1 MKQLSALNLLDYLRL
16 LWWILVLPQQLID
29 YREQFGE
36 KDEGRVGK
44 WLVSTLAWLPLLVPN
59 LALGLELL
67 PQSGEVWLP
76 ETYFWMSAGLV
87 GCWLLLGWLADSD
100 EKWALVLAVLMVG
113 GVAGSVVGSII
124 GDVGVVAGGVAG
136 VVGVVAGIVVGAR
149 GVVMGVAGLVASVVA
164 FVVAVVMGIGGG
176 ALVGIAI
183 GVAYF
188 VAMAV
193 TEVVDNSLKT
203 GNPSWFARFAFIL
216 LVSAHI
222 FLIVYCFGGWRLFVY

>member
-1 MKQLSALNLLDYLRL
+1 MKQLSALNPLDYIRL
-16 LWWILVLPQQLID
+16 LWWVLVMPQQLRD
-29 YREQFGE
+29 YRQKFGE
-36 KDEGRVGK
+36 TDEGRVGK
-44 WLVSTLAWLPLLVPN
+44 WLVSTFAWLPLLVPS

-67 PQSGEVWLP
+67 PQLGEQWLP

-100 EKWALVLAVLMVG
+100 EKWALVLGVLMVG
-113 GVAGSVVGSII
+113 GVAGSVVGSVI

-136 VVGVVAGIVVGAR
+136 VVGVVAGIVVGVR

-164 FVVAVVMGIGGG
+164 FIVAVVMGIGGG
-176 ALVGIAI
+176 ALVGVAI

-188 VAMAV
+188 MAMAI

-203 GNPSWFARFAFIL
+203 GKPSWFARLAFML
-216 LVSAHI
+216 LISAHI
-222 FLIVYCFGGWRLFVY
+222 FLMFYCFGGWRLVV